1 MDKLKVA
8 IYCRIAPFADEFT
21 LTYLCG
27 IQKAALLEKA
37 EASNCEVVGCYED
50 IGYIGG
56 DMHRPGLLQML
67 QDYEEGKFSLVLVVS
82 RDRIYKGHFR
92 DAPNLPFRVVSFQ
105 ANELSNGRAGWDKQE

>member
-37 EASNCEVVGCYED
+37 EASNCEVVG
-50 IGYIGG
+50 
-56 DMHRPGLLQML
+56 
-67 QDYEEGKFSLVLVVS
+67 LVISVV
-82 RDRIYKGHFR
+82 ICTGQVCCKCFR
-92 DAPNLPFRVVSFQ
+92 TMKKENSP
-105 ANELSNGRAGWDKQE
+105 WY